1 MTSVPREPG
10 SLYPQVWGSC
20 PGVRVEPPRS
30 KTAVGLW
37 LSHLACY
44 LLCERV
50 RSQGLLLLLKHLR
63 CPRDRGIGVALFISR
78 RIFSYSDLGNN
89 STFSLVHLPRKGG
102 SQTKAFWNLVGDGW
116 GEKIHSTLPFLGLV
130 LKHSGVVP
138 GPGVFGGG
146 GGGGGEIRSLA
157 IL

>member
-1 MTSVPREPG
+1 MNTGQPPPGCPTSSPPPRPQGSHQSPLPSQVKMTSVPREPG

-30 KTAVGLW
+30 KTVVGLW

-63 CPRDRGIGVALFISR
+63 CPRDRGIWVALFISR

-102 SQTKAFWNLVGDGW
+102 SQTKAFWNLVG
-116 GEKIHSTLPFLGLV
+116 V
-130 LKHSGVVP
+130 
-138 GPGVFGGG
+138 GGG
-146 GGGGGEIRSLA
+146 RKF
-157 IL
+157 ILPCLF